1 MKIINSVLFYKFKFS
16 IYKLL
21 LNMPKS
27 SKIVKKAEEIEVKPE
42 QLSSVSE
49 YTKKKYIQ
57 EVSSYETKIKKLEKS
72 IANHNDQLKD
82 KEKSL
87 EIAKNELTELNK
99 LSFLIL

>member
-1 MKIINSVLFYKFKFS
+1 MISVSFYKFKFS

-21 LNMPKS
+21 QNMPKLKS
-27 SKIVKKAEEIEVKPE
+27 FKIVKKAEDPEVKPE

-49 YTKKKYIQ
+49 YTKKKYIE
-57 EVSSYETKIKKLEKS
+57 EVSSYEMKIKKLEKS

-87 EIAKNELTELNK
+87 EIAKNELAELNK
-99 LSFLIL
+99 LGFLIL